1 MMEAMEPVYAALK
14 YADSRTSAYI
24 ISEVYQIARE
34 NELFELDSA
43 EFMVDLLSDLRYIL
57 EKDANLFSTD
67 EYRRYIG
74 IVEE

>member
-57 EKDANLFSTD
+57 EKGTNLFSTD